1 MLPRPG
7 WGGES
12 IDRVPTASLAHSF
25 FKPRC
30 ALLAWL
36 WLRVAILDDERVQS
50 GYYYFLLSTSVSR
63 CSTCLCTR
71 MQLDYTLLHL
81 QKRQVAPWSQTGRG
95 VAAQSSVLQQFFL
108 KKRLCGQRKDS
119 SKFSNKDIKRDH
131 DPTAS
136 LVHSLR
142 NFAAAVLYLKR
153 AQLHRG
159 RKQGGVSQSSVCN
172 VDESEMHNFFNENMV
187 SFQNKNSY
195 KGLCRAGKG

>member
-1 MLPRPG
+1 MMKECKVEVLLFSFIHIRLPLLNVFVHSNAARLCL
-7 WGGES
+7 
-12 IDRVPTASLAHSF
+12 TAFAKEASCTVVTNRAGRGSPVVSTSTVF
-25 FKPRC
+25 FKKKT
-30 ALLAWL
+30 
-36 WLRVAILDDERVQS
+36 LRATQR
-50 GYYYFLLSTSVSR
+50 
-63 CSTCLCTR
+63 
-71 MQLDYTLLHL
+71 
-81 QKRQVAPWSQTGRG
+81 
-95 VAAQSSVLQQFFL
+95 FF
-108 KKRLCGQRKDS
+108 
-119 SKFSNKDIKRDH
+119 KFFNKDIKRDH